1 MIANGAR
8 CFTGDSSVPKSAV
21 QSVTNLN
28 FHFTIDFVVKKAAV
42 ARKRF
47 ARSHN
52 HGEL

>member
-8 CFTGDSSVPKSAV
+8 CFTSESPVPTRAV

-28 FHFTIDFVVKKAAV
+28 FDFAIDFVVKKATV

>member
-1 MIANGAR
+1 MIANGAH
-8 CFTGDSSVPKSAV
+8 CFTSESPVPTTPV
-21 QSVTNLN
+21 HSVTNLN
-28 FHFTIDFVVKKAAV
+28 FHFAIDVVVKKAAI